1 MGKEINLNLKKAVEI
16 GGKITKLENGKTN
29 SITLNKLIQ
38 NQGFNIE
45 EGTDLCYLIYSNCSR
60 IQALFKIVN
69 ISDENSELI
78 TIYNAI

>member
-1 MGKEINLNLKKAVEI
+1 MEKQMNLNLSKVLDI
-16 GGKITKLENGKTN
+16 GGKITKFENGKTT

-38 NQGFNIE
+38 NQNLNIE
-45 EGTDLCYLIYSNCSR
+45 EGTDLCFLIYTNCSR

-69 ISDENSELI
+69 ISDKNSELI